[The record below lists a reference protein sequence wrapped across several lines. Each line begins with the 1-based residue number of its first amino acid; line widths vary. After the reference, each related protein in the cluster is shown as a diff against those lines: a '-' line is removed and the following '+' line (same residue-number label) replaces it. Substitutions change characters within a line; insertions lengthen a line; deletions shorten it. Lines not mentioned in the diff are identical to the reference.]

1 MDGKLEASSKE
12 ADESLS
18 IGSKR
23 GGWISFPFFIGLSLF
38 SFIFLLIK
46 HY

>member
-1 MDGKLEASSKE
+1 MDGQVAASSKE

-18 IGSKR
+18 NGRKR

-38 SFIFLLIK
+38 PFHFLTHQ